1 MKSTRIEELG
11 VPHLQWTTSG
21 KDCPKHEKLNDFVN
35 KTKGEC
41 TKPSV
46 AEVCATQKNLLQLLN
61 NMDIH

>member
-1 MKSTRIEELG
+1 MKSRRMEELG

-41 TKPSV
+41 TKPSM
-46 AEVCATQKNLLQLLN
+46 AEVCVTQKNLL
-61 NMDIH
+61 